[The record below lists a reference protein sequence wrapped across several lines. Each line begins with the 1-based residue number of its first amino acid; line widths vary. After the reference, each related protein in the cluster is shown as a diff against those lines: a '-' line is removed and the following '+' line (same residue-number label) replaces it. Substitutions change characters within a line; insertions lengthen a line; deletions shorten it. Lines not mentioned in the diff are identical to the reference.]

1 MDESMFDCIHLSGIR
16 GYGYTGA
23 LPEEQIL
30 GQWFEVELWLWLDLS
45 LPATSDR
52 LEDTLDYRDAIAKV
66 RTLIESAKFTLIERL
81 AGAIVES
88 LLELTQVQQVQI
100 HLTKVAPPIPNFS
113 GQMAVELRR
122 QKPPIAQSN

>member
-1 MDESMFDCIHLSGIR
+1 MDELALDCIHLKGIR

-23 LPEEQIL
+23 LPEEQVL

-45 LPATSDR
+45 LPASSDR

-88 LLELTQVQQVQI
+88 LLELVQVQQVQV

-122 QKPPIAQSN
+122 QKSAIPKPK

>member
-1 MDESMFDCIHLSGIR
+1 
-16 GYGYTGA
+16 
-23 LPEEQIL
+23 L

-45 LPATSDR
+45 QPAISDR

-66 RTLIESAKFTLIERL
+66 QTLIESAKFTLLERL

-88 LLELTQVQQVQI
+88 LLELTQVQQVQV
-100 HLTKVAPPIPNFS
+100 HLIKVAPPIPNFS

-122 QKPPIAQSN
+122 QRSAISPAG